1 MAFASTAFLKDT
13 DMTDRPYTARTRWGA
28 IIGSIGGNALEWY
41 DFTIFSYMIPIIS
54 TLFFPKSSGS
64 VSAILMSTALFGVGF
79 FTRPL
84 GGICLGLYADRRS
97 RQEAMT
103 LGMGLMA
110 IAVALIT
117 CAPTYE
123 QAGITGAIMIAVARL
138 LQGFSVGGEFA
149 TSTTFLVEIAPPGRR
164 GFFGSWQIT
173 GQIIAQVLGGS
184 VGYLMTTWCT
194 PEQVHAW
201 AWRLPFAFGLFII
214 PLILTIRLKMS
225 GAAASKR
232 QPEHTSGMIKSLKTQ
247 WREIL
252 TGMGLVTASTV
263 SFYIIYGYVVTYAT
277 KILHLSLTGSYLV
290 QMSAAA
296 SMLIVVPFSGYLS
309 DFLNKKL
316 IIFVSLATYLVILWP
331 LYAWLVAAPSI
342 TRLII
347 MQVSLSFVSGM
358 FLGSYCTLITQ
369 ILSPASRTTMLAI
382 VNNMVVLVVGGFSQL
397 IVTWLISISGKAMA
411 PAIFVMSGVAI
422 GLIAATYL
430 LLSTISEKLPEKIS

>member
-1 MAFASTAFLKDT
+1 MDKTHT
-13 DMTDRPYTARTRWGA
+13 TRTRWGA

-54 TLFFPKSSGS
+54 TLFFPKSAGS

-84 GGICLGLYADRRS
+84 GGIFLGLYADRRS

-110 IAVALIT
+110 VALIT

-123 QAGITGAIMIAVARL
+123 QAGITGAAMIAVARL

-149 TSTTFLVEIAPPGRR
+149 TSTTFLVEIAPLNRR

-184 VGYLMTTWCT
+184 VGYLMTAWCT
-194 PEQVHAW
+194 PEQVHNW

-214 PLILTIRLKMS
+214 PLILTIRLKIS
-225 GAAASKR
+225 GTARKKQNAVK
-232 QPEHTSGMIKSLKTQ
+232 QPGVMKSLTGQ

-296 SMLIVVPFSGYLS
+296 SMLLVVPFSGYLS
-309 DFLNKKL
+309 DFINKKL
-316 IIFVSLATYLVILWP
+316 IIFISLLSYLIILWP
-331 LYAWLVAAPSI
+331 LYTWLVASPSI
-342 TRLII
+342 TRLVI

-411 PAIFVMSGVAI
+411 PAIFVMTGVAI

-430 LLSTISEKLPEKIS
+430 LFSSISEKSPEKI